1 MMASPLPPPYPI
13 IVGIT
18 GHRDIAPGRQDAVR
32 AALTTVLTGLYTK
45 FGDALHVMTALA
57 DGADQ
62 LAADVA
68 EKLVAPG
75 GKSVSLK
82 LIAVSPMP
90 LATYREKV
98 TDNESLVRHWS
109 RAALRLELPDL
120 SPSTAAGY
128 DELQYEQLGVL
139 IARRSHLLLA
149 LWDGQQST
157 TPRGGTASVVHM
169 RQMGEHNV
177 AVFRDS
183 PLFRDAFSR
192 LDLSPGGPV
201 LQIVTPRASTG
212 SAVTVSGQPD
222 AKAGDCFLLP
232 SPGDLKGAQPVLVAP
247 TAIFN
252 GLSDQVRQDFAQIIR
267 LNQQITRFRGPDSR
281 VFTSQ
286 LDYLSV
292 PGITDSDGE
301 PGAHLGLLRHWQAAA
316 DTAAQY
322 FQRRLF
328 GQFVPGRSPI
338 DILRNGRKAL
348 LLLRRPPRIGIVFWF
363 AAAVPAAVAMFETY
377 AHLSHSP
384 WALGL
389 YLAIFAGS
397 AAFYH
402 FYVRHR
408 ELQNHFQDCRALAE
422 AMRVQLFWALA
433 ATPVAVSD
441 NYLRLQSGE
450 LGWIQFALRG
460 PALWASALAVELK
473 APRRDLVTK
482 GWIEDQLVFFG
493 RPGVG
498 GGKAVLHEHAAGRSR
513 LWAKRFLYG
522 GLGMSLILAA
532 TEVAKLVLGTQGWHP
547 EVDSHILEEAQDWLL
562 VLAAMGPAVAAFFT
576 VSTDL
581 RAYEAHAHSYA
592 LMGRIFARAEQIAA
606 GANDDEF
613 KAVVG
618 ELGREALSE
627 NAEWLLDHRRRPIE
641 HK

>member
-1 MMASPLPPPYPI
+1 MMTTLPPYPI
-13 IVGIT
+13 IVGVT
-18 GHRDIAPGRQDAVR
+18 GHRDITPDRQGTVR
-32 AALTTVLTGLYTK
+32 AALTTVLAGLYAQ
-45 FGDALHVMTALA
+45 FGDALHLMTALA

-62 LAADVA
+62 LAADAA
-68 EKLVAPG
+68 EKLIAPN
-75 GKSVSLK
+75 GKSASLK
-82 LIAVSPMP
+82 TIVVSPMP

-98 TDNESLVRHWS
+98 TDKEALAHHWS

-120 SPSTAAGY
+120 SPSTASGY

-157 TPRGGTASVVHM
+157 TSNGGTASVVRM

-212 SAVTVSGQPD
+212 GAVVVPEHPN
-222 AKAGDCFLLP
+222 AKAGDCFLMP
-232 SPGDLKGAQPVLVAP
+232 SQSDPADAQPVLVSP
-247 TAIFN
+247 TGIFD
-252 GLSDQVRQDFAQIIR
+252 GLSDQVRQDFAQITR

-281 VFTSQ
+281 VFASQ
-286 LDYLSV
+286 LGYLSV
-292 PGITDSDGE
+292 SGVADPDGE
-301 PGAHLGLLRHWQAAA
+301 PGAHLGLLREWQAAA
-316 DTAAQY
+316 DTAAQF
-322 FQRRLF
+322 FQRRLL
-328 GQFVPGRSPI
+328 GQFVPARSPL
-338 DILRNGRKAL
+338 DILRNGWKAL
-348 LLLRRPPRIGIVFWF
+348 LRLRRPPRIGIVFGF

-377 AHLSHSP
+377 AHLGRSP

-389 YLAIFAGS
+389 YLAVFAGS

-402 FYVRHR
+402 FHVRHH

-422 AMRVQLFWALA
+422 AMRVQLYWALA

-460 PALWASALAVELK
+460 PALWASALAMELT

-482 GWIEDQLVFFG
+482 GWIEDQLSFFG

-498 GGKAVLHEHAAGRSR
+498 GGKATLHEHAADRSR

-522 GLGMSLILAA
+522 GLGVSLILAA
-532 TEVAKLVLGTQGWHP
+532 TEVAKLALGAYGWHP
-547 EVDSHILEEAQDWLL
+547 EDDWHTLEEAQDWLL
-562 VLAAMGPAVAAFFT
+562 VLAATAPAVAAFFT
-576 VSTDL
+576 VSVDL

-592 LMGRIFARAEQIAA
+592 LMGRIFARAEQVAA
-606 GANDDEF
+606 GAEEDEF
-613 KAVVG
+613 KAVVR